1 MAAMEELETLLQSLQ
16 ALKPPGITKT
26 KIDAILAKCVDN
38 VQVCGICSH
47 LTAV

>member
-1 MAAMEELETLLQSLQ
+1 MAAMEELESLLQSLQ

-47 LTAV
+47 PTAV